1 MKFYKLRQKI
11 IDDFTNRDSL
21 ENHTC
26 EFQDGFLAALQALSN
41 IMENNEYVNWDD
53 ILAVLKSRVGEDAL
67 CDIFNPEDV
76 L

>member
-1 MKFYKLRQKI
+1 MKFYKLRQRI

-21 ENHTC
+21 ENHTY

-41 IMENNEYVNWDD
+41 VMENDDYVNWND
-53 ILAVLKSRVGEDAL
+53 IITVLKNRVGEDAL
-67 CDIFNPEDV
+67 CDVFNPEDV